1 MTGKKSKRSSLRRQ
15 TDHSNSEDEN
25 SKPSNLFLQMFFEDI
40 VGEHFTEQIKLVK
53 SDSEKEQSTVS
64 VNDQSILFYI
74 AGFIIKALKKRYYV
88 VSSKNLTIIDKL
100 VSHSDSSSFVT
111 SYSDD
116 GLINKT
122 EELHRSQVT
131 TSSCW

>member
-1 MTGKKSKRSSLRRQ
+1 M
-15 TDHSNSEDEN
+15 
-25 SKPSNLFLQMFFEDI
+25 
-40 VGEHFTEQIKLVK
+40 K

-100 VSHSDSSSFVT
+100 VSHSDSSSFGT

-122 EELHRSQVT
+122 EGLCRSKVT

>member
-1 MTGKKSKRSSLRRQ
+1 M
-15 TDHSNSEDEN
+15 
-25 SKPSNLFLQMFFEDI
+25 
-40 VGEHFTEQIKLVK
+40 K

-122 EELHRSQVT
+122 EELRRSQVT